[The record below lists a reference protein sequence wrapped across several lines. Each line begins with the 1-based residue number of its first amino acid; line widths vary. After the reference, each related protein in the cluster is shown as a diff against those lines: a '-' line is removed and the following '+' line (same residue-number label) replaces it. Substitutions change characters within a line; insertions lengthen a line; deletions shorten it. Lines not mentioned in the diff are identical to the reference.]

1 MATTTLPR
9 STPTR
14 PFSSELGEVLPGA
27 FLVLLI
33 VGAVIHSL
41 ANSNWAPGLDV
52 LIPMSLPALL
62 VGVIF
67 ARLRWLP
74 GWLAHTLS
82 ALLAVVW
89 MVHLLG
95 DQMSDRLLTWRDQAT
110 ELIIRGLIWGRVLA
124 GGGRGED
131 ILLFL
136 AALCLLCWIL
146 AYGTAWMVFRHG
158 WAWRAVLANAVL
170 FLVNYTYVLPK
181 PTAAFFVLLGAA
193 LLLLVYQNV
202 LQRQAAWD
210 AQQIDYPD
218 LLPLRFVSTA
228 AVVCGVL
235 ILITAFL
242 PGQVSIDRAT
252 RTWET
257 ISQPFRLARERWED
271 AFSTITAPPGAGSGA
286 FTARGAA
293 LGGARLLNN
302 EPVMEVRSTAFD
314 YWRAVAFDKYDDGA
328 WQNTTGELAR
338 SILGAGTAEQARTP
352 FDADVPIA
360 VSDTRGRREVQQTFT
375 MTADRLDDL
384 IMVGGTPAR
393 ISLPTLVEHNYR
405 EQNGARQPNFDDL
418 ALIAAAERMRA
429 GTVYTVTA
437 LVSQADVA
445 SLRAAGTDYPEWVR
459 ERYLQ
464 LPDSVSA
471 RTRERALAIVSS
483 AGASTPY
490 DQAFAIQ
497 EALRVLTYN
506 ERIPNPPAGVDPVD
520 WFLFE
525 QREGY
530 CDYFASSMVVMLR
543 SLGVPARWVRGYA
556 GGEFDIERG
565 VYVVRENVAHSWPEV
580 YFPGFGWE
588 RFEPTPA
595 SYTAVPLR
603 PLTGALGADPSALD
617 GPLGSFGDAPNP
629 ADFEELDPGL
639 EEFVPN
645 PGVGGAAT
653 PNPNAAERT
662 FSIVAGIILLLALSA
677 AALYGRWRYEL
688 RGLAGARRA
697 YAAMEFLASW
707 SGLGQDAHQTPRE
720 YAAQLAATLPTHHAT
735 ITRIAAAYD
744 SERYR
749 PGRGSSLPATVD
761 QNELYKDLIR
771 HIFTSLGAR
780 LPAARERA

>member
-1 MATTTLPR
+1 MATTTIPR
-9 STPTR
+9 PAPAR
-14 PFSSELGEVLPGA
+14 PLSSELGEVIPGA

-41 ANSNWAPGLDV
+41 ANSNWASGLDV

-62 VGVIF
+62 IGVIF

-89 MVHLLG
+89 MVQLLG

-110 ELIIRGLIWGRVLA
+110 ELVIRSLIWGRVLA

-136 AALCLLCWIL
+136 AALCLLCWLL
-146 AYGTAWMVFRHG
+146 AYGTAWMVFRRG
-158 WAWRAVLANAVL
+158 WAWRAVLANALL

-193 LLLLVYQNV
+193 LLLVVYQNV
-202 LQRQAAWD
+202 IQRQATWD

-235 ILITAFL
+235 ILVTALL

-252 RTWET
+252 RTWDT
-257 ISQPFRLARERWED
+257 LSQPFRLARETWED

-302 EPVMEVRSTAFD
+302 GPVMEVRSTAFD
-314 YWRAVAFDKYDDGA
+314 YWRAVAFDKYDAGA

-352 FDADVPIA
+352 FEAELPLQLN
-360 VSDTRGRREVQQTFT
+360 DTRGRREVQQAFT

-384 IMVGGTPAR
+384 IMVGGTPAQ
-393 ISLPTLVEHNYR
+393 ISLPTLVEHNYL
-405 EQNGARQPNFDDL
+405 EQDGSRQPNYDDL
-418 ALIAAAERMRA
+418 ALITAAERMRA

-445 SLRAAGTDYPEWVR
+445 SLRAAGTDYPAWVR

-464 LPDSVSA
+464 LPDSVTD
-471 RTRERALAIVSS
+471 RTRERALEIVTTT
-483 AGASTPY
+483 GATTPY

-497 EALRVLTYN
+497 EALRVLNYN
-506 ERIPNPPAGVDPVD
+506 ERIPNPPAGVEPVD

-595 SYTAVPLR
+595 SYTAPPLR
-603 PLTGALGADPSALD
+603 PLTGSLGADPSEG
-617 GPLGSFGDAPNP
+617 GPLGSFGEASDP
-629 ADFEELDPGL
+629 AQFEDLDPGL

-653 PNPNAAERT
+653 PTATAIERT
-662 FSIVAGIILLLALSA
+662 LSILFGLVGLLGLATA
-677 AALYGRWRYEL
+677 VMYGRWRYEF
-688 RGLAGARRA
+688 RGLAGSRRA
-697 YAAMEFLASW
+697 YASMEFLASW
-707 SGLGQDAHQTPRE
+707 SGMGQDQHQTPRE
-720 YAAQLAATLPTHHAT
+720 YAAQLSAVLPEHRAT

-749 PGRGSSLPATVD
+749 PGRGGSLPSAVD

-771 HIFTSLGAR
+771 HVFTSLGAR
-780 LPAARERA
+780 IPAPRERA

>member
-1 MATTTLPR
+1 M
-9 STPTR
+9 
-14 PFSSELGEVLPGA
+14 
-27 FLVLLI
+27 LVLLI

-52 LIPMSLPALL
+52 LIPMSLLALL

-89 MVHLLG
+89 MVQLLG
-95 DQMSDRLLTWRDQAT
+95 DQMSDRLVTWRDQAT
-110 ELIIRGLIWGRVLA
+110 ELIIRSMIWGRVLA

-136 AALCLLCWIL
+136 AALCLLSWVL

-193 LLLLVYQNV
+193 LLLVVYQHV
-202 LQRQAAWD
+202 LQRQAYWD
-210 AQQIDYPD
+210 ARQIDYPD

-235 ILITAFL
+235 ILGTAFL

-252 RTWET
+252 QTWET
-257 ISQPFRLARERWED
+257 FSRPFRLARETWED

-286 FTARGAA
+286 FTARGAT
-293 LGGARLLNN
+293 LGGARVLNSD
-302 EPVMEVRSTAFD
+302 PVMEVRSTAFE
-314 YWRAVAFDKYDDGA
+314 YWRAVAFDKYDAGN

-352 FDADVPIA
+352 FDAEMDLLVT
-360 VSDTRGRREVQQTFT
+360 DTRARQVVQQTFT

-384 IMVGGTPAR
+384 VMVGGTPVL
-393 ISLPTLVEHNYR
+393 ISIPTLVEHNYL
-405 EQNGARQPNFDDL
+405 EQSGARQPNYDDIS
-418 ALIAAAERMRA
+418 LIVAEERLRTGA
-429 GTVYTVTA
+429 VYTVTA
-437 LVSQADVA
+437 LVSRADVA
-445 SLRAAGTDYPEWVR
+445 SLRASGADYPGWVR
-459 ERYLQ
+459 DRYLQ
-464 LPDSVSA
+464 LPDSITE
-471 RTRERALAIVSS
+471 RTRERAQEIVTA
-483 AGASTPY
+483 AGATTPY
-490 DQAFAIQ
+490 DQAIAIQ
-497 EALRVLTYN
+497 EALRALPYN
-506 ERIPNPPAGVDPVD
+506 ERIPSPPAGVEPVD

-556 GGEFDIERG
+556 GGEFDSERG

-595 SYTAVPLR
+595 SYTAPPNR
-603 PLTGALGADPSALD
+603 PLTGSLGADPSELD
-617 GPLGSFGDAPNP
+617 GPLGAFGDAPDP
-629 ADFEELDPGL
+629 GRFEELDPGL
-639 EEFVPN
+639 EEFPD
-645 PGVGGAAT
+645 PGVGGAAGLA
-653 PNPNAAERT
+653 PANNRPLELLFGLVGLLVLAA
-662 FSIVAGIILLLALSA
+662 G
-677 AALYGRWRYEL
+677 ALYGRWRYEL
-688 RGLAGARRA
+688 RGLAGSRRA

-707 SGLGQDAHQTPRE
+707 SGMGQDPHQTPRE
-720 YAAQLAATLPTHHAT
+720 YAAQLAAALPAHRET
-735 ITRIAAAYD
+735 IMRITEAYD

-749 PGRGSSLPATVD
+749 PGRRHALPSAVD

-771 HIFTSLGAR
+771 RVFTSLGER
-780 LPAARERA
+780 IPAARER

>member
-9 STPTR
+9 STPAR
-14 PFSSELGEVLPGA
+14 PFSSELGEVVPGA
-27 FLVLLI
+27 LLVLLI

-74 GWLAHTLS
+74 AWLAHALS
-82 ALLAVVW
+82 ALIAVVW

-110 ELIIRGLIWGRVLA
+110 ELIIRSLIWARVLA

-146 AYGTAWMVFRHG
+146 AYGTAWMVFRRG
-158 WAWRAVLANAVL
+158 WAWRAVLANALL
-170 FLVNYTYVLPK
+170 FLINYTYVLPK
-181 PTAAFFVLLGAA
+181 PTAAFFVLLGAS
-193 LLLLVYQNV
+193 LLLVVYQNV

-235 ILITAFL
+235 ILLTAFL
-242 PGQVSIDRAT
+242 PGEVSIDRAT
-252 RTWET
+252 RTWE
-257 ISQPFRLARERWED
+257 SLSRPFRLARETWED

-302 EPVMEVRSTAFD
+302 DPVMEVRSTAFE
-314 YWRAVAFDKYDDGA
+314 YWRAVAFDKYDAGG

-352 FDADVPIA
+352 LDTEMPLPITE
-360 VSDTRGRREVQQTFT
+360 TRARQVVQQTFT

-384 IMVGGTPAR
+384 VMAGGTPVQVT
-393 ISLPTLVEHNYR
+393 LPTLVEHAYS
-405 EQNGARQPNFDDL
+405 EQNGARQPNYDDL

-437 LVSQADVA
+437 LVSRADVA
-445 SLRAAGTDYPEWVR
+445 SLRAAGADYPAWVR

-464 LPDSVSA
+464 LPDSITD
-471 RTRERALAIVSS
+471 RTRERALEIVTT
-483 AGASTPY
+483 AGATTPY

-506 ERIPNPPAGVDPVD
+506 ERIPNPPAGVEPVD

-543 SLGVPARWVRGYA
+543 SLGIPARWVRGYA
-556 GGEFDIERG
+556 GGEFDAERG
-565 VYVVRENVAHSWPEV
+565 VYVVRESIAHSWPEV

-595 SYTAVPLR
+595 SYTAPPLR
-603 PLTGALGADPSALD
+603 PLTGALGEDSSELD
-617 GPLGSFGDAPNP
+617 GPLGSFGAASDPSQ
-629 ADFEELDPGL
+629 FENLDPGL
-639 EEFVPN
+639 EEDIAN

-653 PNPNAAERT
+653 
-662 FSIVAGIILLLALSA
+662 SAGTNNRLLQLLFALVGLLALA
-677 AALYGRWRYEL
+677 AAGIYGRWRFEL
-688 RGLAGARRA
+688 RGLAGSRRA
-697 YAAMEFLASW
+697 YAAMEFLGSW
-707 SGLGQDAHQTPRE
+707 SGVGQDSHQTPRE
-720 YAAQLAATLPTHHAT
+720 YAEQLAAILPVHRAT

-749 PGRGSSLPATVD
+749 PGRGSSLPSAVD
-761 QNELYKDLIR
+761 QNELHKDLLR
-771 HIFTSLGAR
+771 RIFTSLGER
-780 LPAARERA
+780 MPAARERA